1 MRIAIFHNFLD
12 NIGGAEIVT
21 LTLAKEL
28 GADVYTTNIDKEKI
42 GKMGFSGINIYSIG
56 RVPIN
61 APLRQ
66 QAALLRFRKLK
77 LGKKYDFYII
87 GGDWAMSG
95 AVNNHPNLWY
105 VHSPIRE
112 IWDAYEYT
120 RKHMVPWQFRSIF
133 DLWVKLNRHLNRKY
147 IKHVDGIVCNSMNT
161 KKRVKKFLNRDAEV
175 IYPPT
180 DTKKFYYKKAK
191 NYWLSVNRL
200 LPPKRIDMQIRAF
213 KKMPEENLVIVGC
226 YEKSRNF
233 LKYKKHIENIKPKNV
248 KILNWVSDKKLKK
261 LYSECKG
268 LIMISMDEDFGM
280 SPVEAMASGKPVI
293 ASNEGGLKES
303 VINGKTGI
311 LIDEVNEEKLIKAL
325 KEIEVTKYKNESLKR
340 ASDFDVKIFIRKI
353 KEKINEINMSSD
365 RIYREVTK
373 VDESISKKL

>member
-28 GADVYTTNIDKEKI
+28 GADVYTTNIDREKI
-42 GKMGFSGINIYSIG
+42 RKMGFSGINIYSIG

-66 QAALLRFRKLK
+66 QVALLRFRKLK

-120 RKHMVPWQFRSIF
+120 RSNIVPWKFRPIF

-147 IKHVDGIVCNSMNT
+147 IKHVDGIVCNSLNT
-161 KKRVKKFLNRDAEV
+161 KKRLKNFLNIDAEV
-175 IYPPT
+175 VYPPT
-180 DTKKFYYKKAK
+180 DTKNFYYRKAK

-213 KKMPEENLVIVGC
+213 EKMPEENLVIVGC

-233 LKYKKHIENIKPKNV
+233 LNYKKYIERIKPKNV
-248 KILNWVSDKKLKK
+248 RILNWVDDKKLKK
-261 LYSECKG
+261 LYAECKG
-268 LIMISMDEDFGM
+268 LVMISMDEDFGM

-293 ASNEGGLKES
+293 AANEGGLRES
-303 VINGKTGI
+303 VINGETGI
-311 LIDEVNEEKLIKAL
+311 LIDEVNGEKLIKA
-325 KEIEVTKYKNESLKR
+325 IEKIDFEKYKGACLKR
-340 ASDFDVKIFIRKI
+340 AKDFDKKVFIRKI
-353 KEKINEINMSSD
+353 RDKINEIDMSDSCL
-365 RIYREVTK
+365 YRKIAK
-373 VDESISKKL
+373 VDESVSKKL